1 MDYDCIRGKMDDLA
15 LTMSMQKA
23 PVPHAKKLEQIAL
36 LRDLAQ
42 RAGDAA
48 TGSPHELSRKESVR
62 TLLERMEEMMAGTV
76 VLKQF
81 KLQYRRT

>member
-15 LTMSMQKA
+15 LSMSMQKA

-48 TGSPHELSRKESVR
+48 TGSPHELS
-62 TLLERMEEMMAGTV
+62 
-76 VLKQF
+76 
-81 KLQYRRT
+81 